1 MGLSRK
7 FVELL
12 ELIYGNYIVYSGRL
26 KYGYIQ
32 VLDKRNIYAGTY

>member
-12 ELIYGNYIVYSGRL
+12 ELIYGNYIVYSEKL
-26 KYGYIQ
+26 KQGYIQ
-32 VLDKRNIYAGTY
+32 VFDKRNIYAGQC